1 MSFCGT
7 CGTKLTEGQDF
18 CPECGAKVRGGTSTA
33 SQTGQEPVTPSA
45 NVPMA
50 DTPVSP
56 TSANATASE
65 VSLQKLAALRALT
78 SPPAKGS
85 RKKILIAVLAVFLV
99 GAIAAVAGI
108 VYVGYRVKQ
117 KASATL
123 DNFEGQSVH
132 KATGRADS
140 TDSRKS
146 SSDKGTNGSSGIDAD
161 NPLAAVLGKLKG
173 SDNSGG
179 STPMGNMAKD
189 IIEDLG
195 VKNPEI
201 PPDLV
206 RNIPYSALTTPLP
219 CPSTTDQI
227 DPAKLASGKILFKP
241 GTILTD
247 SWSLPLADAESDN
260 IIQTVSPASLVFEWK
275 GVAGSDIALTTKS
288 YPDFN
293 QTVCAKDI
301 AEGEAYATGWVTKS
315 VKEPIAPGLYP
326 GVSRLL
332 VPTARF
338 NELKSAG
345 STKWVHLL
353 YYYMDALNEWELVAW
368 RGTLTR
374 VEPDDVPFPL
384 IINDERV
391 SVPSIHV
398 RANMM
403 KLIENA
409 GIGGPGRPGPRDQAA
424 EAYILDDP
432 NAPVMLSWMLGA
444 DIKVY
449 DSFKV
454 QLVRVTY
461 PRDKPTIEQ
470 QLEKNRK
477 ATTWG
482 INFDFNSDT
491 IRPVSEPVLKE
502 IAQTMADRPNWKLT
516 VTGHTD
522 NIGGDKYNRD
532 LSQRRADAVKKA
544 LVERYHVDP
553 NRLSTS
559 GDGDSAPIDTN
570 DTLEGR
576 ARNRRVELT
585 LD

>member
-1 MSFCGT
+1 MSYCGNCGAQVHENQSFCAG
-7 CGTKLTEGQDF
+7 CGTSVIQ
-18 CPECGAKVRGGTSTA
+18 
-33 SQTGQEPVTPSA
+33 A
-45 NVPMA
+45 NVPA
-50 DTPVSP
+50 QPP
-56 TSANATASE
+56 TEASIESAAVQQAS
-65 VSLQKLAALRALT
+65 VAALRKLAALNAQA
-78 SPPAKGS
+78 SPPSKGS
-85 RKKILIAVLAVFLV
+85 AKKILSVVLAIFLV
-99 GAIAAVAGI
+99 GGIAAVAGV
-108 VYVGYRVKQ
+108 VYVEYRLKK
-117 KASATL
+117 KASTAL
-123 DNFEGQSVH
+123 DNFKSELGSH
-132 KATGRADS
+132 KATGQADS
-140 TDSRKS
+140 TDSTKS
-146 SSDKGTNGSSGIDAD
+146 NFEKSKDGSSGSDAD
-161 NPLAAVLGKLKG
+161 NPLAAVLGKLKS
-173 SDNSGG
+173 SDDSGG

-195 VKNPEI
+195 VNNPEI
-201 PPDLV
+201 PSDLV
-206 RNIPYSALTTPLP
+206 RNIPYLALSNPLP
-219 CPSTTDQI
+219 CPTTTDQI
-227 DPAKLASGKILFKP
+227 DPAKLASGQVILKP
-241 GTILTD
+241 GTVLTD
-247 SWSLPLADAESDN
+247 SWSLPLADAEDDN
-260 IIQTVSPASLVFEWK
+260 IIQSVSPSSLAFEWK
-275 GVAGSDIALTTKS
+275 GVAGTDNALTSRS
-288 YPDFN
+288 YSDLN

-301 AEGEAYATGWVTKS
+301 VDGEAYATGWTLKS
-315 VKEPIAPGLYP
+315 MKEPIAPGLYP

-332 VPTARF
+332 IPTARF

-345 STKWVHLL
+345 SMKWVHLL

-368 RGTLTR
+368 KGTLTR
-374 VEPDDVPFPL
+374 VERDDVPFPL

-391 SVPSIHV
+391 NVPSIHV

-409 GIGGPGRPGPRDQAA
+409 GIGGPGRPGPRDQPA

-432 NAPVMLSWMLGA
+432 NTPVMLSWMLGA

-477 ATTWG
+477 AITWG

-491 IRPVSEPVLKE
+491 IRQVSEPVLKE
-502 IAQTMADRPNWKLT
+502 IAQAMFDRPEWKLT
-516 VTGHTD
+516 VVGHTD
-522 NIGGDKYNRD
+522 NIGGHKYNLE
-532 LSQRRADAVKKA
+532 LSQRRSAAVKKA
-544 LVERYHVDP
+544 LVERYRVDP

-576 ARNRRVELT
+576 TRNRRVELT

>member
-1 MSFCGT
+1 MNYCGNCGTQIGAEQSFCAG
-7 CGTKLTEGQDF
+7 
-18 CPECGAKVRGGTSTA
+18 CGARVRTENPGARSFAEVNPNAGD
-33 SQTGQEPVTPSA
+33 VTQKS
-45 NVPMA
+45 
-50 DTPVSP
+50 SE
-56 TSANATASE
+56 AT
-65 VSLQKLAALRALT
+65 LPKLATLKTQA
-78 SPPAKGS
+78 PPPTKSS
-85 RKKILIAVLAVFLV
+85 RKKILIAILVVVFV
-99 GAIAAVAGI
+99 GAIAAAVGVA
-108 VYVGYRVKQ
+108 YVGYRVKQ
-117 KASATL
+117 KKASAAL
-123 DNFEGQSVH
+123 DDLEGKSGTH
-132 KATGRADS
+132 KTESETDVGDPSKAKPGDS
-140 TDSRKS
+140 GS
-146 SSDKGTNGSSGIDAD
+146 SSGGDSD
-161 NPLAAVLGKLKG
+161 NPLAGVLGKLQAG
-173 SDNSGG
+173 DGG
-179 STPMGNMAKD
+179 STPTGNMAKD

-201 PPDLV
+201 PSDLV
-206 RNIPYSALTTPLP
+206 RNIPYSALTNPLP
-219 CPSTTDQI
+219 CPATIDQI
-227 DPAKLASGKILFKP
+227 DPAKLASGKIIFKP
-241 GTILTD
+241 GAVLTD

-260 IIQTVSPASLVFEWK
+260 IIRSVAPASLIFEYN
-275 GVAGSDIALTTKS
+275 GVGASDTAMRIKFH
-288 YPDFN
+288 PDFN
-293 QTVCAKDI
+293 QTVCAKDVV
-301 AEGEAYATGWVTKS
+301 EGEAYATGWSFKS
-315 VKEPIAPGLYP
+315 VKEPVAPGLYP
-326 GVSRLL
+326 GVSFLL
-332 VPTARF
+332 VPGARF
-338 NELKSAG
+338 NDLKSTG

-403 KLIENA
+403 KVIENA
-409 GIGGPGRPGPRDQAA
+409 GIGGPGRAGPRDQPA

-444 DIKVY
+444 SIKEY

-470 QLEKNRK
+470 QLEKNHK
-477 ATTWG
+477 AITWG

-491 IRPVSEPVLKE
+491 IRSVSDPVLKE
-502 IAQTMADRPNWKLT
+502 IAQTMADKPDWKLT

-522 NIGGDKYNRD
+522 NIGGHKYNLD
-532 LSQRRADAVKKA
+532 LSQRRSAAVKKA
-544 LVERYHVDP
+544 LVDRYRVDP
-553 NRLSTS
+553 KRLSTA
-559 GDGDSAPIDTN
+559 GDGDSDPIDTN

>member
-1 MSFCGT
+1 MDYCGN
-7 CGTKLTEGQDF
+7 CGVQIHEGQNF
-18 CPECGAKVRGGTSTA
+18 CAGCGASVSEANIPAQQPLEAPTDSTA
-33 SQTGQEPVTPSA
+33 AQQS
-45 NVPMA
+45 
-50 DTPVSP
+50 
-56 TSANATASE
+56 SE
-65 VSLQKLAALRALT
+65 AALQKLATLNAQA
-78 SPPAKGS
+78 PPPTKGS

-99 GAIAAVAGI
+99 GAIAAVSG
-108 VYVGYRVKQ
+108 VVHMGYREKQ
-117 KASATL
+117 KASAAL
-123 DNFEGQSVH
+123 DNLEGKSGTQ
-132 KATGRADS
+132 KATSEADS
-140 TDSRKS
+140 SDPSKTNPGNKSDGASGGDS
-146 SSDKGTNGSSGIDAD
+146 D
-161 NPLAAVLGKLKG
+161 NPLAGVLNKLQG
-173 SDNSGG
+173 GDGG
-179 STPMGNMAKD
+179 STPAGNMAKD
-189 IIEDLG
+189 IFEDLG

-260 IIQTVSPASLVFEWK
+260 IIRSVSPASLVFEWK
-275 GVAGSDIALTTKS
+275 GVGASDIAMTTKS
-288 YPDFN
+288 HPDFN
-293 QTVCAKDI
+293 QTVCAKDLL
-301 AEGEAYATGWVTKS
+301 EGEAYATGWSLKS
-315 VKEPIAPGLYP
+315 VKKPIAPGLYP
-326 GVSRLL
+326 GVSFLL
-332 VPTARF
+332 VPGTRF

-391 SVPSIHV
+391 NVPSIHV
-398 RANMM
+398 RANM
-403 KLIENA
+403 KVIENA
-409 GIGGPGRPGPRDQAA
+409 GISGPGRPGPRDQAA

-522 NIGGDKYNRD
+522 NIGGHKYNLD
-532 LSQRRADAVKKA
+532 LSQRRSAAVKKA
-544 LVERYHVDP
+544 LVERYRVDP